1 MIPTQGRCTG
11 TIPQQQAQWHPAA
24 SQPLK
29 VPYGRIIPDARPGWT
44 PNNSSAFLNWM
55 AKPWWSLMAPLCPGG
70 PPTATGS
77 ESTIFTAMV
86 ADGGHGAPEC
96 RASAAAYDRGVAE

>member
-1 MIPTQGRCTG
+1 MS
-11 TIPQQQAQWHPAA
+11 AA

-55 AKPWWSLMAPLCPGG
+55 AKPWWSLMAPPAVSGW
-70 PPTATGS
+70 PTLQLP

-86 ADGGHGAPEC
+86 LMAGGHGAPEC
-96 RASAAAYDRGVAE
+96 RASAAAYDRASC